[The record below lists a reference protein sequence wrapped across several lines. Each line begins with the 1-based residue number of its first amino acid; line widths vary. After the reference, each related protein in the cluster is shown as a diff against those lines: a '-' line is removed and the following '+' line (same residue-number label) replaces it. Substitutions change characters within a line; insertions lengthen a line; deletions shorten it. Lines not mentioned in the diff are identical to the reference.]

1 MTIAEPYVIGL
12 YVSQGGAPKHEI
24 ATARIGTD
32 GIEGDRQR
40 DLRYH
45 GGPQRALCLY
55 SYECIQRL
63 RAEGHPIMPGGTGEN
78 IVLAG
83 LDWNE
88 ITPGT
93 CLQLGNQVRIEI
105 TSYCTPCHK
114 IAGCFTEGNFN
125 RIHHKKTLGES
136 RLYARILQGG
146 TLQPGDAVTV
156 LDSED

>member
-1 MTIAEPYVIGL
+1 MKTVQPHIVGL
-12 YVSQGGAPKHEI
+12 YVSQGGVPKHEI
-24 ATARIGTD
+24 SSARIRTQ

-45 GGPQRALCLY
+45 GGPERALCLY
-55 SYECIQRL
+55 SYECIERL
-63 RAEGHPIMPGGTGEN
+63 RAEGHPIVPGATGEN

-93 CLQLGNQVRIEI
+93 RLQLGNEVEIEI
-105 TSYCTPCHK
+105 TSYCTPCSK
-114 IAGCFTEGNFN
+114 IAGCFLDGDFN

-136 RLYARILQGG
+136 RLYAKVLQGG
-146 TLQPGDAVTV
+146 ALQPGDAVTV